1 MLVVEKP
8 IYMGAHLPNLWRF
21 SISAPLRLCVKK
33 IIALISN
40 TTGNICRDVTVIKI
54 SEKSVN
60 LPFKI
65 KDYSINLLVSEGG
78 IYESSHYSWYC
89 R

>member
-1 MLVVEKP
+1 
-8 IYMGAHLPNLWRF
+8 
-21 SISAPLRLCVKK
+21 
-33 IIALISN
+33 
-40 TTGNICRDVTVIKI
+40 VIKI

-60 LPFKI
+60 LPFRI
-65 KDYSINLLVSEGG
+65 KDYSVNSLASEGG

>member
-1 MLVVEKP
+1 MAFL
-8 IYMGAHLPNLWRF
+8 NLCA
-21 SISAPLRLCVKK
+21 SAPLRAKNHP
-33 IIALISN
+33 ITPN
-40 TTGNICRDVTVIKI
+40 PGNICRDVTVIKI

-65 KDYSINLLVSEGG
+65 KDYSINLFVSEGG